1 MKRNGN
7 RLLVTMPQSA
17 LPILRIVVPIL
28 ILGALAFTLD
38 IDETAK
44 ALTAADPILIGA
56 AILYLIL
63 LLPLVRLVAVF
74 ERRLG
79 RSGRR

>member
-28 ILGALAFTLD
+28 ILGALAFTFD
-38 IDETAK
+38 IDEMAK
-44 ALTAADPILIGA
+44 ALSAADPFLIGA